1 MADEVRKLAER
12 TTKSAQE
19 IVIMIEPVQAG
30 TKSAERAMNDGS
42 TKVDD
47 GVRMAARAGDS
58 MVQIEASSRNMISS
72 VSDISAALREQSSAS
87 TQIAQNVER
96 IAAMAEENVSSVKDV
111 AHAAENL
118 EALAGMLNESVG
130 KFRIA

>member
-1 MADEVRKLAER
+1 VADEVRKLAER

-96 IAAMAEENVSSVKDV
+96 IAAMAEENVSSVR
-111 AHAAENL
+111 
-118 EALAGMLNESVG
+118 M
-130 KFRIA
+130 